1 MTFEQRRYEAAR
13 YLLVK
18 DKELAELS
26 FECFEEGKIYFSRLQ
41 RHSLTEEAYASLQA
55 AKALYNGS
63 GNISL
68 DELADRRDIN
78 DPCFRRIVRAIS
90 IARYGPEEE
99 RMNPDGK
106 QKGGMAYAR

>member
-26 FECFEEGKIYFSRLQ
+26 FDCFEDGKIYFSRLH
-41 RHSLTEEAYASLQA
+41 RHSLTEQAYASLQA
-55 AKALYNGS
+55 AKALYHGN

-68 DELADRRDIN
+68 DELADRREVN

-99 RMNPDGK
+99 RIDTEGK
-106 QKGGMAYAR
+106 QKGGIPHAL